1 MKYLLLMTLL
11 FTTALSASTDMA
23 QREHKKERLFE
34 TYAEGLAGQDLSQLY
49 FSDEQEVDLFL
60 DTAQELYEEGVA
72 LDRLG
77 LAQKLHR
84 FLSWNISDILSY
96 RVLHTLDLI
105 GENSSYSQK
114 RLETIEEKIL
124 RSEASTELLTLY
136 STVGLKS
143 LHIDQ
148 ETLTHIYPDQMKS
161 IKTVNMG
168 FKVQDRERLQDL
180 FDYDYENI
188 PDNFRNGR
196 FENVPRV
203 FVFCRHNRRYH
214 CLMMMKDRHGD
225 VVRTQSGRMWSIP
238 VLALARR
245 NKSYDEKGGYTPSGV
260 YTVDSVM
267 PYADQTRK
275 FGDFRRLIL
284 NFIPKTYDEQLLKS
298 FLPESSHPYSW
309 WRESVIGRDIG
320 RNLLRI
326 HGAGFKNYNFL
337 SKHYPFVKTI
347 GCIGTRE
354 GRYWSKD
361 YKDQRVLLDTMMKA
375 SDLEPNY
382 ENEEKLYA
390 LLYLVEINNISDH
403 VSLSEMVWYLQ
414 RS

>member
-1 MKYLLLMTLL
+1 MKHILLIIV
-11 FTTALSASTDMA
+11 FLSTSLWASTDMG
-23 QREHKKERLFE
+23 QREYKRERLFDS
-34 TYAEGLAGQDLSQLY
+34 YAESLADHDLSQMY
-49 FSDEQEVDLFL
+49 FSNEEELNIFL
-60 DTAQELYEEGVA
+60 DTAQELFEQGVP
-72 LDRLG
+72 LDQIG

-84 FLSWNISDILSY
+84 FLSWKLTDVLTY
-96 RVLHTLDLI
+96 RVVHTLNLI
-105 GENSSYSQK
+105 NKNSSRSK
-114 RLETIEEKIL
+114 KHLEILEDKIL
-124 RSEASTELLTLY
+124 RGEASAELLTLY

-143 LHIDQ
+143 LDVDEQ
-148 ETLTHIYPDQMKS
+148 TLMQIYPNHMKS
-161 IKTVNMG
+161 IKSVNMG
-168 FKVQDRERLQDL
+168 FYPQDRERLQDL
-180 FDYDYENI
+180 FDYDNV

-196 FENVPRV
+196 FEEVPRL

-214 CLMMMKDRHGD
+214 CLMMMKDRKGE
-225 VVRTQSGRMWSIP
+225 VVRTQSGKMWSMP

-245 NKSYDEKGGYTPSGV
+245 SKSYDEKGGYTPSGV

-298 FLPESSHPYSW
+298 FLPESSHSYAW

-326 HGAGFKNYNFL
+326 HGAGYKNYNFF

-354 GRYWSKD
+354 GRYGRTR
-361 YKDQRVLLDTMMKA
+361 YKDQRVLLDKMMKA
-375 SDLEPNY
+375 SGLEPRY

-403 VSLSEMVWYLQ
+403 VSLDEMIWYLQ